1 MEEFQSIDSIT
12 LESISLEIESK
23 QILSELNLKLSNNG
37 IIGILGPNGSGK
49 SLTNKILS
57 LLLEPTKGEIK
68 WNDQSIASYTH
79 KNKTPLRRKIGYMAQ
94 KTVFLKKSLFDNI
107 ELPLI
112 IRDVPREQRHTL
124 VKEGLNEFD
133 LSEYE
138 NRSPYKLS
146 LGQQQRA
153 SFLRT
158 MIYHPQILILDEP
171 TSSLDPSNTFWF
183 ENYLTNNIEKQQ
195 LVLLTT
201 HDQFQ
206 IKRIATDVN
215 FIIGGKIAHS
225 CLVSNMYDTSNVQVQ
240 KYLSGDLILLN

>member
-1 MEEFQSIDSIT
+1 MKEFQSIDSIT
-12 LESISLEIESK
+12 LESISLEIGSK
-23 QILSELNLKLSNNG
+23 QILSDLNLTLLNNG

-49 SLTNKILS
+49 SLTNKVLS

-68 WNDQSIASYTH
+68 WNDQSLTDHTH
-79 KNKTPLRRKIGYMAQ
+79 KNKTLLRRKIGYMAQ

-112 IRDVPREQRHTL
+112 IRDIPREQRHTL

-158 MIYHPQILILDEP
+158 MIYQPQILILDEP
-171 TSSLDPSNTFWF
+171 TSSLDPSNTLWF
-183 ENYLTNNIEKQQ
+183 ENYITKNIAKEQF
-195 LVLLTT
+195 VLLTT

-206 IKRIATDVN
+206 VKRIATDVN
-215 FIIGGKIAHS
+215 FIIGGTIAHS
-225 CLVSNMYDTSNVQVQ
+225 CLVSNMYDNANIQVK
-240 KYLSGDLILLN
+240 KYLSGDLNLLN